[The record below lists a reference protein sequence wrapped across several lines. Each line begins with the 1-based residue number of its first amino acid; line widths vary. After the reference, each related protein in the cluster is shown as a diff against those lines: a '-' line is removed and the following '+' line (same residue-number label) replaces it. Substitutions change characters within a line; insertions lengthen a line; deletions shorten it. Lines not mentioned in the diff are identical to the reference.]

1 MRIAGRLLITQSI
14 AAVVF
19 LAIVWAS
26 GDTLA
31 PLGAWGVAVVL
42 FLGAGLLTAVGLS
55 RSLDSVSTH
64 VAAVAA
70 GDFSTKPPELAGAP
84 AEVTRTAAALA
95 DLVAEMKRT
104 KGLTSGILGGLP
116 MPYLL
121 VDAQEKAVATN
132 QACMDMVQIDGP
144 PQKQL
149 GRTLAEIFYNDPGR
163 QTAVGKSI
171 REGQIFRNLEVTIT
185 GHKGGQRHVLANV
198 FPLYDLDNRC
208 IGGLCLYLDMTTI
221 KEQEAR
227 ICAQNDLMT
236 AAAAKAT
243 SVSRD
248 LTDSAASLRAQVSQ
262 AGEAVGRQRDA
273 ASQVAV
279 SMGEMNAAILE
290 VAKGASTAA
299 GLADNAR
306 QRAQEGAAAV
316 TEVRRG
322 MEGVAKQAANLKADM
337 GELGRQ
343 AEGIGAVT
351 SVITDIADQT
361 NLLAL
366 NAAIEAARAGDAG
379 RGFAVVADEVRK
391 LAEKTMQAT
400 GEVAKAVAGI
410 RESVTRSV
418 SGTDAAVG
426 AIETNTKRMD
436 ESGRV
441 LAEIVGLTE
450 KTADSVQG
458 IAAAAE
464 EQSSSSEAV
473 AGSIEDIAREAE
485 TSAQAMEEAEHAVE
499 GLVRLTVELDQ
510 VVADLKATSSG
521 QDADRCK

>member
-1 MRIAGRLLITQSI
+1 MRIAVRLLLTQAI
-14 AAVVF
+14 AAAVL
-19 LAIVWAS
+19 LAAVWAF
-26 GDTLA
+26 GDSLA
-31 PLGAWGVAVVL
+31 PLGIWAVAVAL
-42 FLGAGLLTAVGLS
+42 FLAAGLLAAFRLS
-55 RSLDSVSTH
+55 RSLGSISAH
-64 VAAVAA
+64 ASAVAA
-70 GDFSTKPPELAGAP
+70 GDFAAPTPDLSGAS
-84 AEVTRTAAALA
+84 AEAARAAASLA
-95 DLVAEMKRT
+95 SLVAEMKRT
-104 KGLTSGILGGLP
+104 KGLASGILGGLP

-121 VDAQEKAVATN
+121 VDAEEKAMATN
-132 QACMDMVQIDGP
+132 QACMDMLQIDGP

-198 FPLYDLDNRC
+198 FPLYDLDTRG
-208 IGGLCLYLDMTTI
+208 IGGLCLYRDITTL

-227 ICAQNDLMT
+227 ICAQNDLMI

-248 LTDSAASLRAQVSQ
+248 LTGSAASLRAQVSQ

-273 ASQVAV
+273 ASQVAI

-306 QRAQEGAAAV
+306 QKAQEGAAAV

-337 GELGRQ
+337 GELGHQ
-343 AEGIGAVT
+343 AEGIGEVT

-400 GEVAKAVAGI
+400 GEVARAVAGI

-418 SGTDAAVG
+418 LGTDAAVG
-426 AIETNTKRMD
+426 AIETNAKRID